1 MAGSIHR
8 SVHQVL
14 PAITGLG
21 TKPALKYGRV
31 NPILI
36 MVIIVYVSIR
46 CYSINSMLHRDTLT
60 VDYRKYK
67 PSEDLSKGRLIEVD
81 GIQMHVVGESEKT
94 IVVPRAFQA
103 YSGGALEQ
111 LRDRVLADVLKARI
125 ISIDIPGIGLNQ
137 SAQSSDKWMDEAKQ
151 GSLASR
157 SKAMIEG
164 LVKGFELEELNLIG
178 YSLGAWATAAIV
190 ANPALLSHNL
200 KIGSVNLVE
209 PVNDQNWGYLSVIKA
224 IKGEFGRAGRYK
236 RETSKHFPTLPPRIH
251 PENGS
256 SLKPESTKFLLE
268 EMALGRGLSVGFAP
282 MLAEAI
288 KKDSASTT
296 GLSTAPFTIYRAN
309 GSSATRPQAV
319 ETTLDM
325 LAKSGH
331 GNLSYYEIIHPPKDK
346 SHHHLLW
353 HSMGAVAMLAAHIGS
368 ERN

>member
-1 MAGSIHR
+1 M
-8 SVHQVL
+8 
-14 PAITGLG
+14 P
-21 TKPALKYGRV
+21 
-31 NPILI
+31 
-36 MVIIVYVSIR
+36 
-46 CYSINSMLHRDTLT
+46 HRDKLII
-60 VDYRKYK
+60 DYRGYK
-67 PSEDLSKGRLIEVD
+67 PPAKLPEGRLVEVD
-81 GIQMHVVGESEKT
+81 NIQMHVVGEGEKT

-103 YSGGALEQ
+103 YSGGTLEQ
-111 LRDRVLADVLKARI
+111 LRDRVLADTLKARI

-137 SAQSSDKWMDEAKQ
+137 SAQSSDEWMNEAKQ

-200 KIGSVNLVE
+200 KIGSVDLVE

-288 KKDSASTT
+288 KKDSANNTT
-296 GLSTAPFTIYRAN
+296 GLSTGPFAIYRAN

-319 ETTLDM
+319 ETTLEM
-325 LAKSGH
+325 LAKSGQS
-331 GNLSYYEIIHPPKDK
+331 NLSYYEIVHPKEP
-346 SHHHLLW
+346 HHHLLW
-353 HSMGAVAMLAAHIGS
+353 HSMGAVAMLATHIGS